1 MFTFCYMWKLY
12 ICGTIKSKRCGGM
25 NIKDGVCNL
34 IKKYLSLIYKY
45 LISIGA
51 SKEDAEDII
60 QETFIKTYE
69 NIDILID
76 GNIKAWMFK
85 VSINRFYTL
94 YKKSKVNLSLTDELS
109 ATIESDFKI
118 MHIDNAL
125 EVNRVL
131 SLMKESEK
139 NLLVLKYSMGLS
151 YRSMGNILNIEE
163 GSAKTLCYRARNK
176 FKKIWEGE
184 KYE

>member
-1 MFTFCYMWKLY
+1 M
-12 ICGTIKSKRCGGM
+12 
-25 NIKDGVCNL
+25 
-34 IKKYLSLIYKY
+34 IKKYLLIIYKY

-69 NIDILID
+69 NIDVLID

-85 VSINRFYTL
+85 VSVNRFYTL
-94 YKKSKVNLSLTDELS
+94 YKRSKININLTDELA
-109 ATIESDFKI
+109 ATLESDFKI
-118 MHIDNAL
+118 MNIDNAL

-139 NLLVLKYSMGLS
+139 NLLVLKYSVGLT
-151 YRSMGNILNIEE
+151 YRSIGSLLNIEE

-184 KYE
+184 KHE

>member
-1 MFTFCYMWKLY
+1 
-12 ICGTIKSKRCGGM
+12 
-25 NIKDGVCNL
+25 
-34 IKKYLSLIYKY
+34 LSLIYKY

-69 NIDILID
+69 NIDILVD

-94 YKKSKVNLSLTDELS
+94 YKKSKVNIGLTDELS
-109 ATIESDFKI
+109 ATIESGFKI
-118 MHIDNAL
+118 RHIDHAIDI
-125 EVNRVL
+125 NRVL
-131 SLMKESEK
+131 LLMKESEK
-139 NLLVLKYSMGLS
+139 NLLVLKYSMGLH
-151 YRSMGNILNIEE
+151 YREIGKLLNIEE

-176 FKKIWEGE
+176 FKEIWEGE

>member
-1 MFTFCYMWKLY
+1 M
-12 ICGTIKSKRCGGM
+12 
-25 NIKDGVCNL
+25 
-34 IKKYLSLIYKY
+34 SLIYKY

-51 SKEDAEDII
+51 AKEDAEDIV

-69 NIDILID
+69 NMDILID

-94 YKKSKVNLSLTDELS
+94 YKKSKVNISLTDELS
-109 ATIESDFKI
+109 AAIEGDFKI
-118 MHIDNAL
+118 GYVDNAI
-125 EVNRVL
+125 EMNRVL
-131 SLMKESEK
+131 DLLKESEK
-139 NLLVLKYSMGLS
+139 NILVLKYSMGLS
-151 YRSMGNILNIEE
+151 YRDIGKLLNIEE

-176 FKKIWEGE
+176 FKEIWKGE

>member
-1 MFTFCYMWKLY
+1 MWYHKNTSTKE
-12 ICGTIKSKRCGGM
+12 GW
-25 NIKDGVCNL
+25 NIKDDICNL
-34 IKKYLSLIYKY
+34 IKKDLSLIYKY

-51 SKEDAEDII
+51 SKEDSEDIV

-94 YKKSKVNLSLTDELS
+94 YKKSKINISLTDELS
-109 ATIESDFKI
+109 ATIESNFKI
-118 MHIDNAL
+118 KNIDNAL
-125 EVNRVL
+125 DVDRVF
-131 SLMKESEK
+131 SAMKESEK
-139 NLLVLKYSMGLS
+139 TLLVLKYSMGLS
-151 YRSMGNILNIEE
+151 YRDIGKMLNIEE

-176 FKKIWEGE
+176 FKEIWEGE

>member
-1 MFTFCYMWKLY
+1 
-12 ICGTIKSKRCGGM
+12 
-25 NIKDGVCNL
+25 
-34 IKKYLSLIYKY
+34 LSLIYKY

-51 SKEDAEDII
+51 SKEDAEDIV

-69 NIDILID
+69 NIDVLID

-85 VSINRFYTL
+85 VSINKFYTL
-94 YKKSKVNLSLTDELS
+94 YKKSKINISLTDELS
-109 ATIESDFKI
+109 AAIEGDFNI
-118 MHIDNAL
+118 GHVDNAI
-125 EVNRVL
+125 EMNRVL
-131 SLMKESEK
+131 ELLKESEK

-151 YRSMGNILNIEE
+151 YRNIGNLLNIEE

-176 FKKIWEGE
+176 FKEIWEGE

>member
-1 MFTFCYMWKLY
+1 
-12 ICGTIKSKRCGGM
+12 
-25 NIKDGVCNL
+25 
-34 IKKYLSLIYKY
+34 
-45 LISIGA
+45 
-51 SKEDAEDII
+51 
-60 QETFIKTYE
+60 
-69 NIDILID
+69 
-76 GNIKAWMFK
+76 MFK

-94 YKKSKVNLSLTDELS
+94 YKKSKVNISLTDELS
-109 ATIESDFKI
+109 TTIESDFKI

-139 NLLVLKYSMGLS
+139 NILVLKYSMGLS
-151 YRSMGNILNIEE
+151 YREIGKLLNIED

-176 FKKIWEGE
+176 FKEIWDGE

>member
-1 MFTFCYMWKLY
+1 MF
-12 ICGTIKSKRCGGM
+12 
-25 NIKDGVCNL
+25 
-34 IKKYLSLIYKY
+34 LIYNY

-51 SKEDAEDII
+51 TKEDAEDIV

-69 NIDILID
+69 NIDILVD

-85 VSINRFYTL
+85 VSINKFYTL
-94 YKKSKVNLSLTDELS
+94 YKKSKVNISLTEELS
-109 ATIESDFKI
+109 ATIEGDFKI
-118 MHIDNAL
+118 GHVDNAL

-131 SLMKESEK
+131 ALMKESEK

-151 YRSMGNILNIEE
+151 YRSIGNLLNIEE

-176 FKKIWEGE
+176 FKEIWEGE
-184 KYE
+184 KYAQR

>member
-1 MFTFCYMWKLY
+1 
-12 ICGTIKSKRCGGM
+12 
-25 NIKDGVCNL
+25 L
-34 IKKYLSLIYKY
+34 IKTYLSLIYKY

-69 NIDILID
+69 NIDILAD

-94 YKKSKVNLSLTDELS
+94 YKKSKVNISLTDELL
-109 ATIESDFKI
+109 AAIESDFKI
-118 MHIDNAL
+118 MHVENAL

-131 SLMKESEK
+131 LLMKESEK
-139 NLLVLKYSMGLS
+139 NLLVLKYIMGLS
-151 YRSMGNILNIEE
+151 YRNIGKVLNIEE
-163 GSAKTLCYRARNK
+163 GSAKSLCYRARNK
-176 FKKIWEGE
+176 FKEIWEGE
-184 KYE
+184 INE

>member
-1 MFTFCYMWKLY
+1 MKDS
-12 ICGTIKSKRCGGM
+12 IC
-25 NIKDGVCNL
+25 DL
-34 IKKYLSLIYKY
+34 IKKDLSIIYRY

-51 SKEDAEDII
+51 SKEDSEDII

-85 VSINRFYTL
+85 VSINKFYSL
-94 YKKSKVNLSLTDELS
+94 YKKSKVNISLTDELLI
-109 ATIESDFKI
+109 TIESDFEI
-118 MHIDNAL
+118 MHIDSAFDI
-125 EVNRVL
+125 NRIL

-139 NLLVLKYSMGLS
+139 NLLVLKYSMGLT
-151 YRSMGNILNIEE
+151 YKQIGKLLNIEE
-163 GSAKTLCYRARNK
+163 GSAKTLCYRARNR

-184 KYE
+184 EFE

>member
-1 MFTFCYMWKLY
+1 
-12 ICGTIKSKRCGGM
+12 
-25 NIKDGVCNL
+25 
-34 IKKYLSLIYKY
+34 
-45 LISIGA
+45 
-51 SKEDAEDII
+51 
-60 QETFIKTYE
+60 
-69 NIDILID
+69 
-76 GNIKAWMFK
+76 MFK

-94 YKKSKVNLSLTDELS
+94 YKKSKVNIRLTDELS

-118 MHIDNAL
+118 THTDNAL

-139 NLLVLKYSMGLS
+139 NMLVLKYSMGLS
-151 YRSMGNILNIEE
+151 YREIGKLLNIED

-176 FKKIWEGE
+176 FKEIWEGE

>member
-1 MFTFCYMWKLY
+1 
-12 ICGTIKSKRCGGM
+12 
-25 NIKDGVCNL
+25 
-34 IKKYLSLIYKY
+34 LSLIYKY

-69 NIDILID
+69 NIDILVD

-85 VSINRFYTL
+85 VSIDRFYTL
-94 YKKSKVNLSLTDELS
+94 YKKSKVNIGLTDELS
-109 ATIESDFKI
+109 ATIESGFKI
-118 MHIDNAL
+118 RHIDHAIDI
-125 EVNRVL
+125 NRVL
-131 SLMKESEK
+131 LLMKESEK
-139 NLLVLKYSMGLS
+139 NLLVLKYSMGLH
-151 YRSMGNILNIEE
+151 YREIGKLLNIEE

-176 FKKIWEGE
+176 FKEIWEGE

>member
-1 MFTFCYMWKLY
+1 M
-12 ICGTIKSKRCGGM
+12 
-25 NIKDGVCNL
+25 
-34 IKKYLSLIYKY
+34 
-45 LISIGA
+45 ISIGA

-60 QETFIKTYE
+60 QETFIKVYE

-85 VSINRFYTL
+85 VSINRFYTM
-94 YKKSKVNLSLTDELS
+94 YKKSKVNISLTDEL
-109 ATIESDFKI
+109 AAAIESDFKI
-118 MHIDNAL
+118 MHIENAL

-131 SLMKESEK
+131 TLMKESEK

-151 YRSMGNILNIEE
+151 YKGIGSLLNIEE

-176 FKKIWEGE
+176 FKEIWDGE

>member
-1 MFTFCYMWKLY
+1 
-12 ICGTIKSKRCGGM
+12 
-25 NIKDGVCNL
+25 
-34 IKKYLSLIYKY
+34 LSLIYKY

-51 SKEDAEDII
+51 AKEDVEDII

-85 VSINRFYTL
+85 VSINKFYTL
-94 YKKSKVNLSLTDELS
+94 YKKSKVNISLTDELS
-109 ATIESDFKI
+109 AAMEGDFKI
-118 MHIDNAL
+118 GHVDNAI

-131 SLMKESEK
+131 DLLKESEK

-151 YRSMGNILNIEE
+151 YRNIGNLLNIEE

-176 FKKIWEGE
+176 FKEIWEGE
-184 KYE
+184 KCE

>member
-1 MFTFCYMWKLY
+1 M
-12 ICGTIKSKRCGGM
+12 
-25 NIKDGVCNL
+25 
-34 IKKYLSLIYKY
+34 SLIYKY

-69 NIDILID
+69 NIDILVD

-94 YKKSKVNLSLTDELS
+94 YKKSKVNIGLTDELS
-109 ATIESDFKI
+109 ATIESGFKI
-118 MHIDNAL
+118 RHIDHAIDI
-125 EVNRVL
+125 NRVL
-131 SLMKESEK
+131 LLMKESEK
-139 NLLVLKYSMGLS
+139 NLLVLKYSMGLH
-151 YRSMGNILNIEE
+151 YREIGKLLNIEE

-176 FKKIWEGE
+176 FKEIWEGE

>member
-1 MFTFCYMWKLY
+1 M
-12 ICGTIKSKRCGGM
+12 
-25 NIKDGVCNL
+25 KDIICNL
-34 IKKYLSLIYKY
+34 IKKDLSIIYRY

-51 SKEDAEDII
+51 SKEDSEDII

-85 VSINRFYTL
+85 VSINKFYSL
-94 YKKSKVNLSLTDELS
+94 YKKSKVNISLTDELLI
-109 ATIESDFKI
+109 TIESDFKI
-118 MHIDNAL
+118 MHIDSAL
-125 EVNRVL
+125 DINRIL

-139 NLLVLKYSMGLS
+139 NLLVLKYSMGLT
-151 YRSMGNILNIEE
+151 YKQIGKLLNIEE
-163 GSAKTLCYRARNK
+163 GSAKTLCYRARNR

-184 KYE
+184 EFE